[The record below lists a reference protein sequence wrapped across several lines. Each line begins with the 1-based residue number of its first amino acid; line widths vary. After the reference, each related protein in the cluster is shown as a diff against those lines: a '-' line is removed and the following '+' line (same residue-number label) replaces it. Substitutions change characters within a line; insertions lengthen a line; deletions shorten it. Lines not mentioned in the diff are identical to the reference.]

1 MGCSSHIQNMN
12 PFKES
17 YDKYTSLFSN
27 LEIICR
33 ENEEFKV
40 DFNSLVSST
49 YDEIHSKE
57 KDNKVNQFF
66 TKHFPL
72 LQSHNL
78 DNQSDIKHLVRNQQ
92 AIDFILT
99 SNEVNFTYRKS
110 VSFIRRL
117 LDTCCILSLP
127 RSMILEFLKSHSK
140 DFPYEQIGP
149 EINIDVISQNNIKFN
164 IFTKNLIYNQRF
176 QNLQFVFIK
185 LTKSFCMNIDN
196 FYEITKLI
204 SSQIYLLTIVI
215 EISFEESESEGNG
228 TLLYHVPLILN
239 EIVSHPTIKNFVF
252 MCRDALKCTLTDEIY
267 KSLKAIMYKHNMI
280 GIHFRNIKLN
290 NEILEGFIGSH
301 SRYIGLESS
310 EPDFEL
316 FEKIATAIMKHTKI
330 IFCLLTGFGIDPLDI
345 NLFMKKIY
353 NENSN
358 VTFNYLE
365 RLNIDFNDLE
375 EYFETNTET

>member
-66 TKHFPL
+66 TKHFTL

-267 KSLKAIMYKHNMI
+267 KSLKAIM
-280 GIHFRNIKLN
+280 
-290 NEILEGFIGSH
+290 
-301 SRYIGLESS
+301 
-310 EPDFEL
+310 
-316 FEKIATAIMKHTKI
+316 TA
-330 IFCLLTGFGIDPLDI
+330 
-345 NLFMKKIY
+345 
-353 NENSN
+353 
-358 VTFNYLE
+358 VT
-365 RLNIDFNDLE
+365 
-375 EYFETNTET
+375 